1 MARETA
7 RLYRIGDKI
16 MRRSVSMNEQEVE
29 MFLLIRQL
37 LESAQW
43 RDTDIVVQ
51 KRGNH
56 LRVCSVG
63 MPERLTTNVATL
75 TKPKHMR

>member
-1 MARETA
+1 
-7 RLYRIGDKI
+7 
-16 MRRSVSMNEQEVE
+16 MRRSVAMTEQEIE
-29 MFLLIRQL
+29 MFLLIRQI

-75 TKPKHMR
+75 TKHEHIR